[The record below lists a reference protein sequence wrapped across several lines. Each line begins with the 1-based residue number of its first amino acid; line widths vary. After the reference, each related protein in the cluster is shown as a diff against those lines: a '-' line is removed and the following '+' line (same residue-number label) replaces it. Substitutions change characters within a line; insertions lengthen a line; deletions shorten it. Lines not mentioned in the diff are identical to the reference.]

1 MSQFT
6 VKAVEAAKQ
15 HARDEYP
22 KESCGLIV
30 RGEYI
35 PVENIAA
42 DPLKDFEISG
52 KLYQK
57 HLVGGG
63 LEAIVHSHP
72 DGPLFPTEA
81 DMESQVATDLPW
93 VILGVDED
101 GRVSDPIVWGA
112 DTPIAPVI
120 GRQFVHGVTDCY
132 SLIRDVY
139 RLGKD
144 KLKEQGVTDEWPFP
158 PIQLPEQPRADA
170 WWDDPEVTLYD
181 THAPLVGFVDIKP
194 HEVKPGD
201 LFFMSL
207 GKTQA
212 NNHAGIYLGNNLV
225 LHHLPGRLSRRE
237 LAGAWGR
244 HANKWMRYEGSIDA
258 A

>member
-6 VKAVEAAKQ
+6 SEAVEAAKQ

-30 RGEYI
+30 AGKYV
-35 PVENIAA
+35 PCENIAQ
-42 DPLKDFEISG
+42 DPNKDFEIPSRV
-52 KLYQK
+52 YQK
-57 HLVGGG
+57 HLLTGQLQAV
-63 LEAIVHSHP
+63 VHSHP

-81 DMESQVATDLPW
+81 DMASQVATDLPW
-93 VILGVDED
+93 VILGVDGE
-101 GRVSDPIVWGA
+101 GRCSDPIVWGA
-112 DTPIAPVI
+112 DTPIPHPI

-132 SLIRDVY
+132 SLIRDTY

-144 KLKEQGVTDEWPFP
+144 KLAELDVCKEWPFP
-158 PIQLPEQPRADA
+158 SIMLPEQPRADA

-181 THAPLVGFVDIKP
+181 THAPIVGFVDIQA

-201 LFFMSL
+201 LFFMQL
-207 GKTQA
+207 GRTKT
-212 NNHAGIYLGNNLV
+212 NNHAGIYLGNNLI

-244 HANKWMRYEGSIDA
+244 QASKWMRYQGPIDEA
-258 A
+258 